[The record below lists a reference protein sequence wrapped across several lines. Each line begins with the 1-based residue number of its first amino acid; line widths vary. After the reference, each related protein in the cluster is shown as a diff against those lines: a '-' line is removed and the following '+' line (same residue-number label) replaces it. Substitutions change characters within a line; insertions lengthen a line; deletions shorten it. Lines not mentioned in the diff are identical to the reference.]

1 MKIIIDKL
9 KRKFTL
15 TLTFKELTFYFIL
28 IFVGLLILS
37 LE

>member
-9 KRKFTL
+9 KRNFTL
-15 TLTFKELTFYFIL
+15 TLTFKELAFYFII